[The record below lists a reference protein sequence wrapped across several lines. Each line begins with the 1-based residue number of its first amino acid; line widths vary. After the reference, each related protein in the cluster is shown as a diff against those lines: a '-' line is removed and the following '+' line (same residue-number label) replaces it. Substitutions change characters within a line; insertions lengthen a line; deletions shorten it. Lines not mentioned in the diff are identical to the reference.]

1 FAGRCRPQCGAAWS
15 CGWGASPVRW
25 RKPRISGCWRRPGS
39 RRSVWSRR
47 GSTRSRRAG
56 SWGRSCGPGS
66 RSSERVSPSLPLHRE
81 FRPQSDGG
89 GLAQLERPGTIPR
102 GERRLTPADRV
113 NLHTIETLRD
123 YDIPWAGHAP
133 RSIDGLER
141 EPWDFVITVCDRAKE
156 ACPIFPGQP
165 ILAHWG
171 MPDPAE
177 VVGDEAAKRQA
188 FEAAFLSL
196 SRRIDLLLAQPVEEL
211 ERLALEARL
220 RAIGNTTGEGTG

>member
-1 FAGRCRPQCGAAWS
+1 MFRVLFLCTGNSARSQMAEALLNWEGKDRVEAYSA
-15 CGWGASPVRW
+15 
-25 RKPRISGCWRRPGS
+25 GS
-39 RRSVWSRR
+39 RPAAQVN
-47 GSTRSRRAG
+47 
-56 SWGRSCGPGS
+56 
-66 RSSERVSPSLPLHRE
+66 PL
-81 FRPQSDGG
+81 
-89 GLAQLERPGTIPR
+89 AM
-102 GERRLTPADRV
+102 A
-113 NLHTIETLRD
+113 TLREHG
-123 YDIPWAGHAP
+123 IPWAGHAP
-133 RSIDGLER
+133 RGVDGLER
-141 EPWDFVITVCDRAKE
+141 EHWDFVVTVCDRAKE